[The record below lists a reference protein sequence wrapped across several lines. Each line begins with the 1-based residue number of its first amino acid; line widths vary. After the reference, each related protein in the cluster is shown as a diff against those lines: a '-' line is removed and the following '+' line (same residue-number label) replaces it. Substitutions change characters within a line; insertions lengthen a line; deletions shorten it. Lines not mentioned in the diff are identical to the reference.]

1 MLTFVQER
9 LNAACLLEAILYQN
23 DDRLVKT
30 LQAEE
35 MSIQCSLEECLLSP
49 QAVLRDQAKQVNLF
63 PCKNVIVEISKIDKV
78 FLYFNVSGQPM
89 KDIRR
94 DKLIIYL
101 LK

>member
-35 MSIQCSLEECLLSP
+35 MSIQCSLKECLLSP
-49 QAVLRDQAKQVNLF
+49 QAVLREKAKQVNLF
-63 PCKNVIVEISKIDKV
+63 PCKNVIGEISKIDKV

-94 DKLIIYL
+94 DKLIIFL